1 MKWLAERAAGGE
13 PQFPKTTFRT
23 VSSYPVSGMS
33 HIRISDVPRT

>member
-23 VSSYPVSGMS
+23 VISCPIPATS
-33 HIRISDVPRT
+33 HIALGDVPRT